1 MKSNFT
7 VILSIKFT
15 DFYILYTIFY
25 LLLNK
30 INFIDSVRYVAE
42 IWFLKY
48 YINEI

>member
-25 LLLNK
+25 LLLGRGFLGDKNRK
-30 INFIDSVRYVAE
+30 IGT
-42 IWFLKY
+42 
-48 YINEI
+48 